1 MPTDDRARSPRHYS
15 GIVVF
20 AAPAELERCRE
31 QLEALPGVEVRHL
44 DPAGGRLVAVQETA
58 TLEQQQEGLRRIQR
72 LPAVRLAALVE
83 HRVDPAPDPTDPIAA
98 PEPPGEPR

>member
-1 MPTDDRARSPRHYS
+1 MRTDSGARPPRHYS

-20 AAPAELERCRE
+20 ASPAELENCRE

-44 DPAGGRLVAVQETA
+44 DAAGGRLVAVQETA

-83 HRVDPAPDPTDPIAA
+83 HRVDPAPDPIDPASA
-98 PEPPGEPR
+98 TEPPGEPR